1 MAEYVSK
8 HSRVVVRM
16 LPGAAVQAARA
27 PALAKAAGVD
37 LAARAGEIEGA
48 VGDLAERS
56 GGLFAQVAEGAEE
69 GAAEA
74 AGATQPATAARAR
87 PRPRRSRSLFAWAA
101 SFVGTLAK
109 RIFVAVF
116 AVDVVKHA
124 LQRINLAAQGS
135 RDWRAMTDA
144 GLRLVDSFTRG
155 VLGSQL
161 VQGLLVGVARRL
173 ETAAGSIETG
183 TTSALA
189 WAARHWDTAVRAL
202 EPFLALAQD
211 FAEVQVLKFQ
221 AGLLDFAASIK
232 EVAEIRVRSLAG
244 ASTVTRDPARPD
256 VVAIMS
262 FPGSGIQSTEPQNRI
277 FGDAGT
283 AQPVG
288 LKAEVLDLFG
298 VLDVQRET
306 LAGRLRAAEERLT
319 GRARAAFGLPGGPPG
334 SRGAAGTPA
343 PTTPEQAAEDA
354 ARTGV
359 RSLLDSLR
367 KWSVGGPGS
376 AIHTGLMAI
385 VGGAERRLS
394 AMFEGVKGT
403 LASLRAHIAIT
414 DAALAPVIASTEAL
428 AGAFEAVAL
437 QVEAIAASSGRAQ
450 KVLARIELLA
460 IAVAAAVQAGIE
472 VAAGIAAA
480 IGLNVA
486 QAILH
491 FAAATTFSATA
502 AIASGRAAGVIRS
515 PEEARDIA
523 QGRLDRIRGGPGGA
537 SRSGRLVLVVHGDT
551 DLEDE
556 EWLRKNVLRPIASAG
571 AVPPE
576 DGGFTIPN
584 VNARRPTL
592 GQAIQAAVEGR
603 WNSTYG
609 GKAGRRGLAGLL
621 AGFAVAGPIGGTAG
635 YFLGRYHPIAMELQR
650 ATARATNE
658 ARRFRRR
665 LRRVF

>member
-1 MAEYVSK
+1 MEYVSK

-37 LAARAGEIEGA
+37 LSARAGEIEGA

-56 GGLFAQVAEGAEE
+56 GGLFQQVADGADE

-74 AGATQPATAARAR
+74 AGATQPATAPRARA
-87 PRPRRSRSLFAWAA
+87 RPRRSRSLFAWAA

-109 RIFVAVF
+109 RIFVAIF
-116 AVDVVKHA
+116 AVDVVKNA
-124 LQRINLAAQGS
+124 LQRINLAAQRS

-173 ETAAGSIETG
+173 EEAAATIEPGATA
-183 TTSALA
+183 ALA

-202 EPFLALAQD
+202 EPFLDLVHS

-244 ASTVTRDPARPD
+244 ASIVSRDPARPD
-256 VVAIMS
+256 VVAIVS

-288 LKAEVLDLFG
+288 LRAEVLDLFG

-306 LAGRLRAAEERLT
+306 LAGRLKAAEERLT
-319 GRARAAFGLPGGPPG
+319 GRARAAFGLPSGPTG
-334 SRGAAGTPA
+334 SRGAPA

-354 ARTGV
+354 TRTGV
-359 RSLLDSLR
+359 AALLDSLR

-376 AIHTGLMAI
+376 AIHTGLMAV

-394 AMFEGVKGT
+394 AMFESTKAT
-403 LASLRAHIAIT
+403 LSALRAQIAIT
-414 DAALAPVIASTEAL
+414 DAALVPVIASTEAL
-428 AGAFEAVAL
+428 AGAFEAVAF
-437 QVEAIAASSGRAQ
+437 QVEAIAASSGRTA
-450 KVLARIELLA
+450 KALARIELFA
-460 IAVAAAVQAGIE
+460 IAIAAAVQAGIE
-472 VAAGIAAA
+472 TAAGIAAA

-502 AIASGRAAGVIRS
+502 AIASGRAAGIIRS

-537 SRSGRLVLVVHGDT
+537 SRSGKLVLVVHGDT

-571 AVPPE
+571 AVLPE
-576 DGGFTIPN
+576 DGGFTIPD
-584 VNARRPTL
+584 VSARRPTL

-603 WNSTYG
+603 WNSAYG
-609 GKAGRRGLAGLL
+609 GKSGRRGLAGLL
-621 AGFAVAGPIGGTAG
+621 AGLARGGPIAGTAL
-635 YFLGRYHPIAMELQR
+635 YFLARYHPFAPELQR
-650 ATARATNE
+650 ATARVSRE
-658 ARRFRRR
+658 ANRFRRR